1 MGTGIFILAVGG
13 LLYLAYSFVSGS
25 PADGLYKIGLEM
37 LEEENYSDA
46 EQYFLR
52 ALELDP
58 AHLPTI
64 EKLIFIYE
72 KQDAVDKLKIYLKR
86 VVKSSPNPFD
96 KFVMNA
102 EMKLAEISYEERKF
116 QEAWQTYILLLK
128 MGYLSADL
136 FFRLGE
142 LFMIQKRYGEA
153 VFYFDESL
161 ALSPNQPLILYYK
174 GLSLIAMKE
183 FKEAI
188 QPLSLVDDAPEIYQQ
203 ATFLLGK
210 VHYDLGLESDALDY
224 FGSLLTQKEPIFLSD
239 ILLYKSYHILRH
251 LRKDK
256 PNEEELNKLIQY
268 LNRGCS
274 IKGLPVEV
282 RLEYLFHLAG
292 SYLLK
297 NAIDEAKSVFR
308 DLSKLDSFYR
318 GTDQIYKAISKE
330 MLIKEERDKITE
342 IYKAGMT
349 EMQISHAISSPIDLN
364 EFFPSHLPVLVLD
377 QLEENAQRRYLER
390 LKKVGSAKLN
400 FSTVHPRSAIEL
412 ANSSYDVF
420 VATCV
425 RITGKMGVVVG
436 KNLSEELK
444 TEAYFV
450 GIDRN
455 DDKTFIYFSKPVSL
469 TGALSIVNITELKEK
484 MGASRLSYVSCGT
497 FTEEA
502 KERAKD
508 MRVSLY
514 DKDALKRLL

>member
-1 MGTGIFILAVGG
+1 
-13 LLYLAYSFVSGS
+13 
-25 PADGLYKIGLEM
+25 
-37 LEEENYSDA
+37 
-46 EQYFLR
+46 
-52 ALELDP
+52 
-58 AHLPTI
+58 
-64 EKLIFIYE
+64 
-72 KQDAVDKLKIYLKR
+72 
-86 VVKSSPNPFD
+86 
-96 KFVMNA
+96 
-102 EMKLAEISYEERKF
+102 
-116 QEAWQTYILLLK
+116 
-128 MGYLSADL
+128 
-136 FFRLGE
+136 
-142 LFMIQKRYGEA
+142 
-153 VFYFDESL
+153 
-161 ALSPNQPLILYYK
+161 
-174 GLSLIAMKE
+174 
-183 FKEAI
+183 
-188 QPLSLVDDAPEIYQQ
+188 
-203 ATFLLGK
+203 